1 MKNYNNNL
9 SNCLDLLK
17 QIIKYSV
24 GVIILIK
31 LLSFIYFI
39 FTGKLVDPFIL
50 SDSTGY
56 ISFLF
61 TAFLIV
67 FTLSQF
73 ILTQVTNN
81 FSSYALNEFK
91 KDSRLIKFIL
101 FGFTSM
107 ILCFIWYST
116 NNSIMNHFTIPTSLI
131 TIYFIIDLIELQF
144 EYSNPLSY
152 IKMIENKLEESYDF
166 ETIKMVSDISTKYM
180 LKKEYSITKQSL
192 NLLFKQIE
200 KLNEENNN
208 DNSDDY
214 INSIINQIYYVY
226 DLSLNEPSEEISSYI
241 GEKLYEIFLK
251 DYHMLNSDKTN
262 KSPFL
267 QAFILSDGKMDPNNP
282 NKKFSS
288 FYERTLS
295 EKHDSFIY
303 LKEIFL
309 YILNNVYL
317 KSKIM
322 KLKPEYLWDF
332 FKKLID
338 YNNYDEFKHII
349 NEIPSLEITTILPKR
364 NGGIYNKKTILDEKS
379 LNMLFYSI
387 GGYLLYKYEDS
398 NINLK
403 NYINVIRNHNIDNS
417 SIYFT
422 DQRANLFYH
431 EQMDIMSLYNLYNNK
446 YKMSYFVGSLFN
458 LEDYIQN
465 FIMINLMDSEDIDKL
480 ENDEEY
486 RIVNSFLVYKEELI
500 KSFNLQ
506 TYELINNTSISNEKV
521 LEKFRKLEFLTEE
534 YLIKKSFNDQFLEC
548 VNEFLRNEINENI
561 KKWDNI
567 NLVEKRD
574 ILKNKIIIPVT
585 IPKEFLID
593 FDINEN
599 INNLFNRDDEF
610 LTYIIKDYINK
621 SDLVNF
627 NKINYNELKEKHFSV
642 NFNKKH
648 LIINNLIMDCD
659 IKVKTIVEYKHAV
672 IQVTIYYYIKE
683 ININELD
690 AKKY

>member
-9 SNCLDLLK
+9 SNYLDLLK

-31 LLSFIYFI
+31 LILFVYFLS
-39 FTGKLVDPFIL
+39 TGNSVDPFIL
-50 SDSTGY
+50 TNSTGY

-91 KDSRLIKFIL
+91 KDPRLIKFIL

-116 NNSIMNHFTIPTSLI
+116 KNSIMIHFTIPTSLI

-180 LKKEYSITKQSL
+180 LKKEYSITKKAL
-192 NLLFKQIE
+192 NLLFKLIE
-200 KLNEENNN
+200 KLNEDNDEN
-208 DNSDDY
+208 SVDY

-226 DLSLNEPSEEISSYI
+226 DISLNEPSEEISSYI

-262 KSPFL
+262 ESPFL

-309 YILNNVYL
+309 YILNYIYL
-317 KSKIM
+317 ESDFM

-332 FKKLID
+332 FKQLID
-338 YNNYDEFKHII
+338 YDNYEKFKHII
-349 NEIPSLEITTILPKR
+349 NEIPSLETRTLLPKR
-364 NGGIYNKKTILDEKS
+364 NGDAYTKNTKLDDES
-379 LNMLFYSI
+379 LNMLYYSI
-387 GGYLLYKYEDS
+387 GGYLLYKYVDS

-403 NYINVIRNHNIDNS
+403 NYINVLRNHNIDNS
-417 SIYFT
+417 SIYFI
-422 DQRANLFYH
+422 DQRVNLFYH
-431 EQMDIMSLYNLYNNK
+431 EQMDIISLYNLYKNK

-486 RIVNSFLVYKEELI
+486 RIVKTFLVYKEQLI
-500 KSFNLQ
+500 MSFNLQ
-506 TYELINNTSISNEKV
+506 TYELINNTSISNEDV
-521 LEKFRKLEFLTEE
+521 LEKFRKIEFLTEE
-534 YLIKKSFNDQFLEC
+534 YLINKTFT
-548 VNEFLRNEINENI
+548 NEFLEQVNKFLRNKIKENI
-561 KKWDNI
+561 KKSDNI
-567 NLVEKRD
+567 NLEETND
-574 ILKNKIIIPVT
+574 NLKNKIRIP
-585 IPKEFLID
+585 IKISKDFLID

-599 INNLFNRDDEF
+599 KNNLFIREDEF
-610 LTYIIKDYINK
+610 LTYIIKDYIYK

-627 NKINYNELKEKHFSV
+627 YKIHYNELKEKHFSV
-642 NFNKKH
+642 KFNKKH

-659 IKVKTIVEYKHAV
+659 IKVKTIVEYKYAV
-672 IQVTIYYYIKE
+672 FQVTIYYYIKE
-683 ININELD
+683 ITINELD
-690 AKKY
+690 AKKF